1 MKASH
6 PKVMSNLG
14 HTPKA
19 CRWRIQGK
27 ILPILGKAFL
37 PMDKNNKTMTTVL
50 FSFWK
55 YKSRE
60 FCMIQKHL
68 MKGTDY
74 ILVMSLKSQLKL
86 CTLSII
92 KGKLNF
98 LTQKQT
104 WKQAVTHF
112 CHCSIPET

>member
-1 MKASH
+1 MA
-6 PKVMSNLG
+6 
-14 HTPKA
+14 
-19 CRWRIQGK
+19 
-27 ILPILGKAFL
+27 
-37 PMDKNNKTMTTVL
+37 TVL

-60 FCMIQKHL
+60 FYMIQKHL
-68 MKGTDY
+68 MKGADY

-92 KGKLNF
+92 LGKLSF
-98 LTQKQT
+98 LIQKQI
-104 WKQAVTHF
+104 WKQAMTHF